1 MKKNNIYTVAFRRKR
16 EGKTHYKKR
25 LKLLTS
31 GKPRLV
37 VRKSLNNIQASIIKY
52 DLKGDIVLVSA
63 HSSELVKLGWKLN
76 RGNIPSAY
84 LVGILLGKKAK
95 NKGIGEA
102 ILDIGLNKSVKGSRL
117 YAVLAGALD
126 AGLNIPYDKEILPS
140 MDRIIGEHIAKYAL
154 ELKKENAE
162 STKQFSNWIKN
173 GIDPKKITDYF
184 HETRVKVGS
193 GK

>member
-1 MKKNNIYTVAFRRKR
+1 MKKNNIYTVAFKRKR

-52 DLKGDIVLVSA
+52 DLKGDIVLVSV
-63 HSSELVKLGWKLN
+63 HSNELVKLGWKLN

-84 LVGILLGKKAK
+84 LVGLLLGKKAK

-140 MDRIIGEHIAKYAL
+140 MDRITGQHIAKYAL
-154 ELKKENAE
+154 ELKKENAKF
-162 STKQFSNWIKN
+162 TKQFSNWIKN

-184 HETRVKVGS
+184 NETKVKVGS